1 MHGLRESSSETS
13 WLSHTSGVYT
23 VLKSAVVR
31 SEIVLRSWHLADGQQ
46 ATKPVYCSEDRYTH
60 PFNGPFS
67 GTTGWAGTRKVLLK
81 QETVSV
87 SGSGISWAICKSAPR
102 SRQITMPAPH
112 HSVFFTGRM
121 PFLPPNQQGQS
132 TEGKQ
137 WGQVK
142 VNKIK

>member
-60 PFNGPFS
+60 THLTALFPG
-67 GTTGWAGTRKVLLK
+67 
-81 QETVSV
+81 
-87 SGSGISWAICKSAPR
+87 
-102 SRQITMPAPH
+102 
-112 HSVFFTGRM
+112 
-121 PFLPPNQQGQS
+121 LPGEPVP
-132 TEGKQ
+132 ERFY
-137 WGQVK
+137 
-142 VNKIK
+142 